1 MLILDNR
8 LLIHVTYR
16 DTVYRIVS
24 YNTIMFYITLTSCKC
39 NEIIG

>member
-16 DTVYRIVS
+16 DTVSYSIVQ
-24 YNTIMFYITLTSCKC
+24 YNNILYYIDILHLH
-39 NEIIG
+39 